1 MNNLF
6 NPDQPR
12 GNVHGYAGRQSFDE
26 GTAQAEPT
34 LSEYISVVVQNWRS
48 ILVLATVIFALGAAY
63 AFMAT
68 PIYRADAMIQVEDP
82 ASSSKDPLGELASL
96 FNTTATAAAEIELVR
111 SRLVIQKTVEQQHLD
126 ISATPAYFPIVG
138 KVISRFTKSG
148 KLAAPLFGLEQFAW
162 GGEHIDLSRFD
173 LPYDTSYTLIAGRP
187 GSYELRDKEGD
198 VVVHGIV
205 GQPCTAVIDGVQVT
219 IVVDRLVANVGTQF
233 SVKRSRLLDT
243 ISSLQ
248 DTVVVEEKTKQSGV
262 IGVTLDGED
271 SDRVTR
277 IVNGIGANYVEQ
289 NVRRK
294 RDEAQATLDFLAKQ
308 LPTLKSKL
316 EASESAYNAFRN
328 RKGTVDLSEESKLLL
343 GQLVDLKSKQMDLE
357 QKRNELQQ
365 RFSDDH
371 PAVVAL
377 SSNIASIAAEQK
389 SLAGRVGNLPNTEQ
403 EALRLLRDV
412 RVNTAL
418 YTNLL
423 DSSQQLSVVEAGQVG
438 NVRVV
443 DWAMHPDRPVKPKK
457 AIVLGIS
464 LILGIVLG
472 VAVPFVRRSLQV
484 RIEHSDQI
492 EQILGAPVYSV
503 IPHSS
508 RQGTI
513 ERQLRKGRTG
523 QLLLAGSAQDDIAI
537 EAIRSLQTALYFG
550 AFDAVNNVILIT
562 GSRPDVGKSFLAANL
577 AAVLAAGGKRILLI
591 DADMRRGNTHTYF
604 GIGVVPGLSESLS
617 KDGYEALIHREVLP
631 GLDFLSR
638 GAIMPNPAELLMNGR
653 LKTLLDDFSSKY
665 DAVIIDTPPVLA
677 VTDATVIARHA
688 GTTLLA
694 IRHGQQTSTEIAE
707 TARRMRNAD
716 VVVRGVVLTDVPQ
729 SRLGYGSYNAGYYA
743 YETR

>member
-6 NPDQPR
+6 NPDQHR
-12 GNVHGYAGRQSFDE
+12 GNVLGYPGRHSYDE
-26 GTAQAEPT
+26 GSARPEPT

-48 ILVLATVIFALGAAY
+48 IFVVAAAIFALGLTY
-63 AFMAT
+63 AFVAT
-68 PIYRADAMIQVEDP
+68 PVYRADAMIQVEDS

-96 FNTTATAAAEIELVR
+96 FNTTATAAAEIELVK

-126 ISATPAYFPIVG
+126 ISAAPAYFPVVG
-138 KVISRFTKSG
+138 KVISRYAKSG
-148 KLAAPLFGLEQFAW
+148 TLAAPLFGLNRFAW

-173 LPYDTSYTLIAGRP
+173 LPYDTSYTLIAGRAH
-187 GSYELRDKEGD
+187 SFELRNKDDD
-198 VVVHGIV
+198 VVAHGVV
-205 GQPCTAVIDGVQVT
+205 GQPCIAVIDGAQAT
-219 IVVDRLVANVGTQF
+219 ILVDRLVANAGTQF
-233 SVKRSRLLDT
+233 TVKRSRLLDT

-248 DTVVVEEKTKQSGV
+248 DAIVVEEKTKQSGV
-262 IGVTLDGED
+262 IGVTLDGDD
-271 SDRVTR
+271 SDKVTR

-289 NVRRK
+289 NVMRK
-294 RDEAQATLDFLAKQ
+294 RDEAQATLNFLAKQ
-308 LPTLKSKL
+308 LPALKSKL
-316 EASESAYNAFRN
+316 ESSESAYNAFRN

-377 SSNIASIAAEQK
+377 TSNIASIAAEQK
-389 SLAGRVGNLPNTEQ
+389 SLAGRVENLPNTEQ

-457 AIVLGIS
+457 MIVAGLS
-464 LILGIVLG
+464 LIIGIVLG
-472 VAVPFVRRSLQV
+472 VAIPFVRRSLQV

-508 RQGTI
+508 RQGII

-523 QLLLAGSAQDDIAI
+523 QLLLAGTAQDDIAI

-550 AFDAVNNVILIT
+550 AFDAVNNIILIT

-617 KDGYEALIHREVLP
+617 KEGAEALIHRDVLP

-638 GAIMPNPAELLMNGR
+638 GSIMPNPAELLMNGR
-653 LKTLLDDFSSKY
+653 LKLLLDEFSSKY

-688 GTTLLA
+688 ATTLLA
-694 IRHGQQTSTEIAE
+694 VRHGQQTSNEIAE

-743 YETR
+743 YESR